1 MLIIC
6 SRYNVPMRENIRK
19 FMLLTILYGLMA
31 SSGCKLD
38 VPEGE
43 NPTFYLLKKAWPGKP
58 TMDRKELLVSL
69 ASEDADLRR
78 HGVMMFGNKKYA
90 EFETTPELLANVALT
105 DTDALVRATAVQALS
120 SFHNYPDIINVY
132 KKTAG
137 DENPLVRQTTMEEL
151 RLFRSHKETLSILV
165 ERIEDDLEPDVKGPA
180 AEILGFYRDRNAL
193 NALLVGL
200 GDDDFQ
206 VSYLSK
212 QSLQRLTGQDF
223 GYDGQAWRQW
233 IEEQNDPFAIFAGEY
248 D

>member
-1 MLIIC
+1 
-6 SRYNVPMRENIRK
+6 
-19 FMLLTILYGLMA
+19 MA

-38 VPEGE
+38 IPEDE
-43 NPTFYLLKKAWPGKP
+43 NPTFYLLKKTWPGKS
-58 TMDRKELLVSL
+58 TMSRKQLLLSL

-78 HGVMMFGNKKYA
+78 LGVMQLGEKQFAN
-90 EFETTPELLANVALT
+90 FETTPELLASVALT
-105 DTDALVRATAVQALS
+105 DNDALVRATAVQTLS
-120 SFHNYPDIINVY
+120 PFHDYPDIINVY
-132 KKTAG
+132 KKTAD
-137 DENPLVRQTTMEEL
+137 DESPLVRQTTMEEL

-165 ERIEDDLEPDVKGPA
+165 ERIEEDLEPDVRGPA
-180 AEILGFYRDRNAL
+180 AENLGFYRDRNAL

-223 GYDGQAWRQW
+223 GYDGQLWRQW
-233 IEEQNDPFAIFAGEY
+233 IEEQNEPFAIFAGEY